1 MLKRLDAICVLTL
14 FLSTNAFTQ
23 DAPVTD
29 CDRYA
34 ASDQDPQH
42 IGVGVPFDKMDPA
55 LAIPACEAAVRQYP
69 NSSRLAYQLGRAYYK
84 ANNFDAALSQL
95 RTPANQGYAV
105 AQTTLGVMYENGQ
118 GVPQDYAQAVA
129 WYRKAADQGL
139 AVAQVNLGVMY
150 KNGHGVPQDYA

>member
-1 MLKRLDAICVLTL
+1 MN
-14 FLSTNAFTQ
+14 S
-23 DAPVTD
+23 
-29 CDRYA
+29 
-34 ASDQDPQH
+34 
-42 IGVGVPFDKMDPA
+42 A

-84 ANNFDAALSQL
+84 ANNFDAALAQL
-95 RTPANQGYAV
+95 RKPTDQGYAV
-105 AQTTLGVMYENGQ
+105 AQTTLGVMYENGY